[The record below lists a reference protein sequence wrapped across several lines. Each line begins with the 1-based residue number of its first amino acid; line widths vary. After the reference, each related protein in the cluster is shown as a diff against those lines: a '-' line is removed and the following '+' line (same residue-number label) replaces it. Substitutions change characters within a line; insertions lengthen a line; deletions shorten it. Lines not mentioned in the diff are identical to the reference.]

1 METKVVGGN
10 IAMEVAL
17 SRKFRCYCLLN
28 GVLAEKT
35 NVDAGLSAG
44 YHMKQRIAPIVNST
58 SYSSIYHHNSYR

>member
-1 METKVVGGN
+1 METKVVGGD

-35 NVDAGLSAG
+35 NVDAGLSPG
-44 YHMKQRIAPIVNST
+44 YHMKQRNST
-58 SYSSIYHHNSYR
+58 NR